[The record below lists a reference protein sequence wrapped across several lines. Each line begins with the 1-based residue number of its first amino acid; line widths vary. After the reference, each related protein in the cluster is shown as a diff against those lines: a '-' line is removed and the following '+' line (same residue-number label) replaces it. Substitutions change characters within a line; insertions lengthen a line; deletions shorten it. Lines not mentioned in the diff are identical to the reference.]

1 MEVKITNAGYL
12 TNIEVLDLI
21 NERKSNRSR
30 RQDQDR
36 HNITLIE
43 TEVSRYFQVH
53 DKEKYTSNDIKAM
66 LSNVKK
72 LNLDLKETE
81 LLSIAN
87 LIPTKIVELHV
98 CIDDIENRLKDTDIT
113 NLLDVIKQSL
123 NIKDD
128 EDNEDNEDNMDES

>member
-1 MEVKITNAGYL
+1 
-12 TNIEVLDLI
+12 
-21 NERKSNRSR
+21 
-30 RQDQDR
+30 
-36 HNITLIE
+36 
-43 TEVSRYFQVH
+43 
-53 DKEKYTSNDIKAM
+53 M

-128 EDNEDNEDNMDES
+128 EDNEDNMDES

>member
-21 NERKSNRSR
+21 NERKLNRSK
-30 RQDQDR
+30 RQDQDK